1 MGRSLLSLGSC
12 TWPLAAMMEQSRI
25 NVCACAERALRKDFK
40 QEHGVGSRQ
49 LWYYLSR
56 GSLSSIRFGVSL
68 WDTPLLRIPR
78 SPITLRQPQLAGRR
92 DVVSG
97 SGVPTL
103 SIKGA
108 TQRHYDIQKP
118 LLASHQKPLTNSS
131 TNNWPPRRFSPDSFN
146 FAFQPI
152 ERIVRYYDGCS
163 NADCTG

>member
-1 MGRSLLSLGSC
+1 MNSS
-12 TWPLAAMMEQSRI
+12 
-25 NVCACAERALRKDFK
+25 
-40 QEHGVGSRQ
+40 
-49 LWYYLSR
+49 
-56 GSLSSIRFGVSL
+56 SLSSIRFGVSL

>member
-1 MGRSLLSLGSC
+1 MVQGHIVSFIFITWRRLEKHTNHIVFMFHQLSFMLVIQLSYSD
-12 TWPLAAMMEQSRI
+12 SRMP
-25 NVCACAERALRKDFK
+25 VK
-40 QEHGVGSRQ
+40 S
-49 LWYYLSR
+49 
-56 GSLSSIRFGVSL
+56 SLSSIRFGVSL

-152 ERIVRYYDGCS
+152 ERIVRYYDSCR
-163 NADCTG
+163 NAVCTG

>member
-1 MGRSLLSLGSC
+1 MLLQHYIILNGVFFFVLEWNKFSLKKNENRVWESC
-12 TWPLAAMMEQSRI
+12 
-25 NVCACAERALRKDFK
+25 
-40 QEHGVGSRQ
+40 
-49 LWYYLSR
+49 
-56 GSLSSIRFGVSL
+56 SLSSIRFGVSL

-152 ERIVRYYDGCS
+152 ERIVRYYDGCR
-163 NADCTG
+163 NAVCTG